1 MKVNFRSR
9 SFLAAMATLVLILAV
24 SAFVSVRRDL
34 EFRRSQEFITSVQ
47 TIRDQSGPEE
57 ALDLLATWKSA
68 SLPSELR
75 DEAKELMEQ
84 LVTESRDFA
93 KLNALIAQ
101 DPACLRR
108 NENLALLKAQEDAAS
123 GNLSGLQQR
132 IAEWSSRPER
142 SADWLHLEVVEKVAK
157 NRPEEARWLVEK
169 ANKSGSPE
177 YSVLL
182 QRAVFAA
189 SYDEEKAWDLLLKAY
204 EQTPDD
210 WQVRMFLGNFLEK
223 QGQLQTA
230 QREYVAACLLA
241 PDNVIVRDRLG
252 EFYLRYGRIGS
263 ALQTWTEAPSERLP
277 AFLWAKAKFWS
288 LVYGAAAM
296 PALEETGI
304 STPMAQA
311 LKKIPEG
318 SFWSAEAE
326 QAIAAIPRIPEHQVY
341 VFWLRLLDQLKRGD
355 AATARVALSQAP
367 EVVKEGDG
375 QLVAALSF
383 LLDPNQPAP
392 EAIEIT
398 NPAAAHSFFQKLNN
412 WEASKAEAGF
422 ADFCRSHAAL
432 SSAFLAQGWIRAAA
446 DLEDR
451 AQGDALDPVW
461 FRYGMA
467 KCLAHDRGTEA
478 ASRWLD
484 PVVGNAPELVLLRA
498 EFDFVTGRKAEGLD
512 RVRTIRRDLS
522 AAGERASFLLIL
534 DHLERGELDAA
545 EQIRRE
551 QPGFATSQTG
561 AELGGRIALLR
572 GDQGEAEKFFTPWK
586 EVSAEAKLFFAKRAF
601 DAGDFT
607 TARTI
612 TEDLVNEMP
621 LNEQWRRNLRAIQ
634 EAELAASTPVPR
646 NEGRPL

>member
-1 MKVNFRSR
+1 MKLSFRSR
-9 SFLAAMATLVLILAV
+9 SFVAATATLALILAV
-24 SAFVSVRRDL
+24 AVFVSVRRDS
-34 EFRRSQEFITSVQ
+34 EFRRGQEFIASVR
-47 TIRDQSGPEE
+47 TVRDQSGSQE
-57 ALDLLATWKSA
+57 ALDLLATRRSA
-68 SLPSELR
+68 ALPPAIQEESKAL
-75 DEAKELMEQ
+75 LEQ
-84 LVTESRDFA
+84 LVSESRDFA

-101 DPACLRR
+101 DPGCLDR
-108 NENLALLKAQEDAAS
+108 NEKLALLKAQEEAAS
-123 GNLSGLQQR
+123 GNLTGLQQR
-132 IAEWSSRPER
+132 IADWSSRPER
-142 SADWLHLEVVEKVAK
+142 SADWVHLEVVEKVAK
-157 NRPEEARWLVEK
+157 NRPQEARWLLEHAGK
-169 ANKSGSPE
+169 SDLANH
-177 YSVLL
+177 SVLL

-189 SYDEEKAWDLLLKAY
+189 SYDEEEAWRLLLEAY
-204 EQTPDD
+204 EETPND

-223 QGQLQTA
+223 RGQLQPA

-263 ALQTWTEAPSERLP
+263 ALQTWTEAPGKRLP

-288 LVYGAAAM
+288 LVYGATAM

-311 LKKIPEG
+311 LGNIPDG
-318 SFWSAEAE
+318 AFWSPEAE
-326 QAIAAIPRIPEHQVY
+326 QAIAALPRIPEHQVY
-341 VFWLRLLDQLKRGD
+341 VFWLRVLNQLKRGD
-355 AATARVALSQAP
+355 TEAARVALSQAP
-367 EVVKEGDG
+367 EVVKEGDE
-375 QLVAALSF
+375 QLVTALSF
-383 LLDPNQPAP
+383 LLDPSATAP
-392 EAIEIT
+392 VVIENA
-398 NPAAAHSFFQKLNN
+398 NPAASHSFFQKLND
-412 WEASKAEAGF
+412 WEASKTEAGF

-432 SSAFLAQGWIRAAA
+432 SAAFLAKGWIRAAA
-446 DLEDR
+446 ELEDR
-451 AQGDALDPVW
+451 AQADALDPVW

-467 KCLAHDRGTEA
+467 KCLAHARGTEA

-484 PVVGNAPELVLLRA
+484 PVVGNDPELVLLRA
-498 EFDFVTGRKAEGLD
+498 EFDFVTGRKAKGLD

-545 EQIRRE
+545 EQLRRE

-612 TEDLVNEMP
+612 TEDLVKEMP
-621 LNEQWRRNLRAIQ
+621 LNEQWKRNLQAIQ
-634 EAELAASTPVPR
+634 KAELAAAAATPGK
-646 NEGRPL
+646 EGRPL